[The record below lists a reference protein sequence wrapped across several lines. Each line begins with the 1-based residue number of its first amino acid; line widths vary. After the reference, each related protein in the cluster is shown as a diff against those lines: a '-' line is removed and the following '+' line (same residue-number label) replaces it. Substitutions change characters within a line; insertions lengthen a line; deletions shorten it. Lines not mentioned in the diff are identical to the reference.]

1 MKKFSSFIA
10 IMLLSFYSAM
20 AQTTATINTET
31 NLITSVDQFSS
42 PYTESIEGSVEALFD
57 NDPSTFWHSVWSSGR
72 VDNGVHYFQTEVA
85 SLPNEFAFSFTRRGV
100 SNDQISRW
108 SVYGV
113 PENNTDATKMKC
125 ALLAEVETPVGSS
138 GETCISPVISSQG
151 FTTIRFY
158 EEATSNSR
166 GYFHLAEF
174 AIHPTETSEIS
185 PLVNSVYVS
194 QLESQ
199 AGMQLILPIQMKSTI
214 EPTGFQADLVLP
226 EGITV
231 AEDEDGLPL
240 VALSTERTTAIR
252 TNVFDCNY
260 QADGSLRI
268 LCNSTK
274 GIAFSDY
281 DGEVAL
287 VTLNISEELTA
298 GDYPITLK
306 NIVITDAQGAY
317 KKKVEATESV
327 LKIVSSTEE
336 GGDSEPDSWE
346 CTHIRG
352 DVNGDGEVTI
362 EDVNEVIDIL
372 LKKKNNVHE
381 YVDLGLSV
389 KWATCNVGADNPEDY
404 GDYYAW
410 GETETKST
418 YDWSTYKWC
427 NGSSTTMTKYCT
439 SSSYGTV
446 DNKTT
451 LDPEDDVAHVKWGGD
466 WRMPTKAEQDELR
479 DTNNCTWTWTTQGG
493 KNGYKV
499 TSKKNGNSIFLPASG
514 YRYDSSLY
522 NAGSSGDYWSSSL
535 DTSSS
540 DIAYYLYFNSSGV
553 NSYGLNRYYG
563 FAVRPVC
570 P

>member
-10 IMLLSFYSAM
+10 ITLLSFYSAM
-20 AQTTATINTET
+20 AQTTATINTEI

-42 PYTESIEGSVEALFD
+42 PYTESREGSVEALID
-57 NDPSTFWHSVWSSGR
+57 NDPSTFWHSVWSSGS
-72 VDNGVHYFQTEVA
+72 VDNGVHYFQIEVA

-100 SNDQISRW
+100 SNDQILRW

-125 ALLAEVETPVGSS
+125 ALLAEVETPVGGS

-185 PLVNSVYVS
+185 PLVNSVYAS

-336 GGDSEPDSWE
+336 GGNSEPDSWE

-372 LKKKNNVHE
+372 LKKK
-381 YVDLGLSV
+381 
-389 KWATCNVGADNPEDY
+389 K
-404 GDYYAW
+404 
-410 GETETKST
+410 
-418 YDWSTYKWC
+418 
-427 NGSSTTMTKYCT
+427 
-439 SSSYGTV
+439 
-446 DNKTT
+446 
-451 LDPEDDVAHVKWGGD
+451 
-466 WRMPTKAEQDELR
+466 
-479 DTNNCTWTWTTQGG
+479 
-493 KNGYKV
+493 
-499 TSKKNGNSIFLPASG
+499 
-514 YRYDSSLY
+514 
-522 NAGSSGDYWSSSL
+522 
-535 DTSSS
+535 
-540 DIAYYLYFNSSGV
+540 
-553 NSYGLNRYYG
+553 
-563 FAVRPVC
+563 
-570 P
+570 

>member
-20 AQTTATINTET
+20 AQTTATINTEI

-42 PYTESIEGSVEALFD
+42 PYTESREGSVEALFD
-57 NDPSTFWHSVWSSGR
+57 NDPSTFWHSVWSSGS
-72 VDNGVHYFQTEVA
+72 VDNGVHYFQIEVA

-158 EEATSNSR
+158 EEATSENR

-174 AIHPTETSEIS
+174 AIHPVETPEIS
-185 PLVNSVYVS
+185 PLANSVYTT

-199 AGMQLILPIQMKSTI
+199 TGKQMVLPIQMKNTI
-214 EPTGFQADLVLP
+214 EATGFQADLVLP

-240 VALSTERTTAIR
+240 VALSTERTTPAK
-252 TNVFDCNY
+252 TNVFDCDY

-274 GIAFSDY
+274 GIAFTGN

-287 VTLNISEELTA
+287 VTLNISEEMTA
-298 GDYPITLK
+298 GDYPIILK
-306 NIVITDAQGAY
+306 NIVITDAQGTN

-346 CTHIRG
+346 CSHIHG

-372 LKKKNNVHE
+372 LKKKSAESTTPTEPVDPYNGHE
-381 YVDLGLSV
+381 YVDLGLPSGTL
-389 KWATCNVGADNPEDY
+389 WATCNVGATSPAED
-404 GDYYAW
+404 GDLYTWPNSAEAAATW
-410 GETETKST
+410 GG
-418 YDWSTYKWC
+418 KWEM
-427 NGSSTTMTKYCT
+427 MTK
-439 SSSYGTV
+439 
-446 DNKTT
+446 
-451 LDPEDDVAHVKWGGD
+451 DDK
-466 WRMPTKAEQDELR
+466 DELVAY
-479 DTNNCTWTWTTQGG
+479 CSYS
-493 KNGYKV
+493 KEFLNGISGVRY
-499 TSKKNGNSIFLPASG
+499 TGPNGNSIFLPFTGYQSG
-514 YRYDSSLY
+514 SDVYKKGEGAQYWTSTPYEDGVCYWVLRTDSPVQEDNS
-522 NAGSSGDYWSSSL
+522 
-535 DTSSS
+535 
-540 DIAYYLYFNSSGV
+540 AYYWPMYYFGHPLRLVLHNITK
-553 NSYGLNRYYG
+553 
-563 FAVRPVC
+563 
-570 P
+570 